1 MSSAILIPVNTQ
13 RRFSIFANNFDNEF
27 QHQPH
32 VQIIDSKISQPYP
45 TRDGS
50 AHRRRLT
57 QIISVVEE
65 EQDEE
70 EVTVKPKGFYL
81 LLFILEPFL
90 TGCILF
96 PLLVLFWDCGW
107 NLITTMLNALNN
119 YSLTYNLDGLNYTD
133 YDYGVYSPESL
144 VVTYIID
151 QVLFL
156 IMYLGQDIFYEFLKK
171 QHSIIS
177 MILIKIHIFILA
189 FLYIIQWEMMWTI
202 IDQYTPQDWPFMFIF
217 SLGAIFV
224 LMALTGTL
232 SDLVCS
238 PFIISYD
245 SIDYCIQ
252 FECPLMTEDVRIIC
266 FSFQTKRI
274 NILFSLSFR

>member
-27 QHQPH
+27 HHQPH
-32 VQIIDSKISQPYP
+32 VQIIDSKISEPYP
-45 TRDGS
+45 TSDGS

-57 QIISVVEE
+57 QIISVVE
-65 EQDEE
+65 DNKEE
-70 EVTVKPKGFYL
+70 EISVKPKGLYL
-81 LLFILEPFL
+81 ILFILEPIF

-96 PLLVLFWDCGW
+96 PLLVLFWDAGW
-107 NLITTMLNALNN
+107 NLITTMLNTLNN
-119 YSLTYNLDGLNYTD
+119 YPLTYNLDGKNYTD
-133 YDYGVYSPESL
+133 YSYGVYSPESL
-144 VVTYIID
+144 IVTYIID
-151 QVLFL
+151 EILFL
-156 IMYLGQDIFYEFLKK
+156 ILYLGQDIFYNFLKK
-171 QHSIIS
+171 RHSIIS
-177 MILIKIHIFILA
+177 IILTKIHIFILA

-202 IDQYTPQDWPFMFIF
+202 IDQYTPSDWPFKLIF

-245 SIDYCIQ
+245 SIEYCIQ
-252 FECPLMTEDVRIIC
+252 FECPLSTENVD
-266 FSFQTKRI
+266 
-274 NILFSLSFR
+274 